1 MLVVRCKSC
10 GKELSSDNGKSQ
22 CCGCPNMTSIVG
34 DRITAVDLSQVV
46 IVKMR
51 VDEKSN
57 QTSLSNSDIEWQEHM
72 MLYILCHHHT
82 SIQNILNILSMNPNH
97 LIRIG
102 VNENTKQR
110 ELLIY
115 FLGSCN
121 GCFYSSSSFYCC
133 GIS

>member
-34 DRITAVDLSQVV
+34 DKITAVDLSQAV

-57 QTSLSNSDIEWQEHM
+57 QTSLSSSDVAWQESRTQRKVRK
-72 MLYILCHHHT
+72 LDFE
-82 SIQNILNILSMNPNH
+82 
-97 LIRIG
+97 IR
-102 VNENTKQR
+102 
-110 ELLIY
+110 
-115 FLGSCN
+115 
-121 GCFYSSSSFYCC
+121 
-133 GIS
+133 